1 MSNLLNGD
9 AVQAYKPFRYPEA
22 YDKFIQHQS
31 AHWTKDE
38 IVMGEDVKDWHKLSE
53 KEQEF
58 IKAIF
63 LLFTQNDVQVGSG
76 YDVMLRLFKPTEV
89 QMMLRNQA
97 DRENIH
103 IDAYSY
109 LLDTLGFD
117 DNIYSEFK
125 GIPVLAEKLQYV
137 EEAKVKKYEDYHA
150 DILDDLTISVFEV
163 TQEDI
168 DAEIDYRFRR
178 DVAYMLAVY
187 AGLVEG
193 VSLFAQFAMLL
204 NYQRFNLMPGM
215 CQVVTWSIRDEEMHV
230 QNNSWLFT
238 KFIEENDDIWT
249 DDLKSKIYEA
259 ARQIVSQEKKYI
271 DYVFEQGI
279 TKGITKED
287 MYMYVEYIADR
298 RLVGLN
304 LKPNWNREAN
314 PFPWMEELLNSPE
327 FGNFFETRVTEY
339 SKGVTQGTWE
349 EVRASL

>member
-1 MSNLLNGD
+1 MNLISGE
-9 AVQAYKPFRYPEA
+9 AIRAYKPFLYPEA
-22 YDKFIQHQS
+22 YDRYIQHQS

-38 IVMGEDVKDWHKLSE
+38 IPMGEDVKDWAKLSSD
-53 KEQEF
+53 EQEF

-117 DNIYSEFK
+117 ESIYAEFK
-125 GIPVLAEKLQYV
+125 GIPELSEKLEYV
-137 EEAKVKKYEDYHA
+137 EAAKVKKFEDYHA
-150 DILDDLTISVFEV
+150 EIVDELGLAITKVSE
-163 TQEDI
+163 EDI
-168 DAEIDYRFRR
+168 ESEIDYRFRR

-193 VSLFAQFAMLL
+193 VSLFGQFAMLL
-204 NYQRFNLMPGM
+204 NYQRFNLLPGM
-215 CQVVTWSIRDEEMHV
+215 CQVVAWSIRDEEMHV

-238 KFIEENDDIWT
+238 TYIKENPDIWT
-249 DDLKSKIYEA
+249 DDLKSSIYEA
-259 ARQIVSQEKKYI
+259 ARQIVKQEKKYI
-271 DYVFEQGI
+271 DYVFSRGL
-279 TKGITKED
+279 TKGISKQD
-287 MYMYVEYIADR
+287 MYMYIEYIADR
-298 RLVGLN
+298 RLQGLN
-304 LKPNWNREAN
+304 LKANWGQEIN
-314 PFPWMEELLNSPE
+314 PFPWMEELLNTPE

-339 SKGVTQGTWE
+339 TKGRTQGTWE
-349 EVRASL
+349 EVRVNL